1 MNKKTIIQK
10 LNTVV
15 CLVNDELLR
24 VSKFAS
30 FPFRRIYPLAKNN
43 KASM

>member
-1 MNKKTIIQK
+1 MNKKLYYK
-10 LNTVV
+10 KRNTVV

-24 VSKFAS
+24 VSQFAS